1 MIPGYYGVLKAGVI
15 TVEEQLTQ
23 FIFDEV
29 DIGIYKS
36 TIGGQLLYCNPA
48 FLRILG
54 YDSIDDIKEHISHT
68 GDFYHNPVKRET
80 LIKEVIECGKV
91 TATVKFRKKDGQI
104 IIVRL
109 NMKYFNQEKEII
121 FGFLEDITYSYYY
134 TINLNKNLNS
144 IVKAFSKTTEIRDSY
159 TALHQKNVTRVA
171 MIISQKIELVR
182 DMQMCIRYAS
192 LIHDVGKIHI
202 PSEIL
207 NKSSKLSTL
216 EMDMIKLHVSFGYEM
231 IKSVKFDCQPSV
243 AEIIFQHHERLD
255 GSGYPRGLR
264 GEQICL
270 GARIIA
276 VADIFDAMCA
286 HRPYRPALGAEAALK
301 ELCTYSGIRYDKNI
315 VEVLINEIETKGHI
329 CAYYQT

>member
-1 MIPGYYGVLKAGVI
+1 M
-15 TVEEQLTQ
+15 EEQLTQ

-36 TIGGQLLYCNPA
+36 TIEGQLLYCNPA

-54 YDSIDDIKEHISHT
+54 YDSIDDIKSHMPHT
-68 GDFYHNPVKRET
+68 GNFYVNPVKRET
-80 LIKEVIECGKV
+80 LIKEVIERGKV
-91 TATVKFRKKDGQI
+91 ISTVKFRRKDGQI

-109 NMKYFNQEKEII
+109 NMKHFSQEKGVI
-121 FGFLEDITYSYYY
+121 FGFLEDITYSHYY

-159 TALHQKNVTRVA
+159 TAVHQKNVTRVA
-171 MIISQKIELVR
+171 MLISQRLGLVSE
-182 DMQMCIRYAS
+182 MQICIRYAS
-192 LIHDVGKIHI
+192 LMHDVGKIHI

-216 EMDMIKLHVSFGYEM
+216 EMDMIKLHVGFGYQM
-231 IKSVKFDCQPSV
+231 LQSVKFDCQPSV

-276 VADIFDAMCA
+276 VADTFDAMCA
-286 HRPYRPALGAEAALK
+286 HRPYRPALGAEIALK
-301 ELCTYSGIRYDKNI
+301 ELHDYSGIRYDKNV
-315 VEVLINEIETKGHI
+315 VEVLMNEVETKGHI
-329 CAYYQT
+329 CSYYQS